1 MTLLEIPADELL
13 TLRDWVRWSASTF
26 RGQGLF
32 FGHGTD
38 NALDEALELVLATL
52 DLDHSLPESF
62 LDARVSRAEA
72 AELARRLRRR
82 VEDRVPLA
90 YVTGRAWFAG
100 LEFEVSEQVLIP
112 RSPIAELIEAQFTP
126 WLDPEHVRSVLDLCC
141 GSGCIGIAC
150 AHAFPE
156 ALVDLADI
164 SPAAL
169 EVAQRNI
176 EKHGLEDRVR
186 AVQSDVFAHLDDERY
201 DLIVANPPYVSTAE
215 MAQLPP
221 EYLHEPRLGLEAG
234 EDGMD
239 VVSRILADAPE
250 YLGEGGILICEVGA
264 SADLLMAR
272 YPDVPFLWLD
282 FERGG
287 DGVFLLTAG
296 QLAEFHDLFVEEE
309 S

>member
-1 MTLLEIPADELL
+1 MGILEIPGDELHS
-13 TLRDWVRWSASTF
+13 LRDWVRWGASVF
-26 RGQGLF
+26 RARGLF

-38 NALDEALELVLATL
+38 NAFDEALELVLATL
-52 DLDHSLPESF
+52 HLDHSLPESF
-62 LDARVSRAEA
+62 LDARVTRAEA

-82 VEDRVPLA
+82 VEDRVPLP

-100 LEFEVSEQVLIP
+100 LEFEVDENVLIP
-112 RSPIAELIEAQFTP
+112 RSPIAELIEKGFEP
-126 WLDPEHVRSVLDLCC
+126 WLGGRPVRAVLDLCC

-150 AHAFPE
+150 AHAFPD

-176 EKHGLEDRVR
+176 ERHGLEDRVR
-186 AVQSDVFAHLDDERY
+186 AVQSDVFDHLEGERY
-201 DLIVANPPYVSTAE
+201 DLVVSNPPYVSQAE

-221 EYLHEPRLGLEAG
+221 EYQHEPRLALEAG

-239 VVSRILADAPE
+239 VVARILAQAPE
-250 YLGEGGILICEVGA
+250 HLEPGGILVCEVGA

-287 DGVFLLTAG
+287 DGVFLLTAE
-296 QLAEFHDLFVEEE
+296 QLAEFHDLFVED
-309 S
+309 

>member
-52 DLDHSLPESF
+52 SLDHDLPESF
-62 LDARVSRAEA
+62 LDARVTRAEA

-100 LEFEVSEQVLIP
+100 LEFEVNEQVLIP
-112 RSPIAELIEAQFTP
+112 RSPIAELIEAQFAP

-150 AHAFPE
+150 AYAFPE

-201 DLIVANPPYVSTAE
+201 DLIVANPPYVSSGE

-239 VVSRILADAPE
+239 VVSRILAGAPE
-250 YLGEGGILICEVGA
+250 HLGEGGILICEVGA

-272 YPDVPFLWLD
+272 YPDVPFLWLE

>member
-1 MTLLEIPADELL
+1 MPLDELHS
-13 TLRDWVRWSASTF
+13 LRDWVRWSASTF
-26 RGQGLF
+26 EAHGLF

-52 DLDHSLPESF
+52 HLDHSLPESF
-62 LDARVSRAEA
+62 LDARVTRAEA

-90 YVTGRAWFAG
+90 HITGRAFFAG
-100 LEFEVSEQVLIP
+100 LVFEVNEHVLVP
-112 RSPIAELIEAQFTP
+112 RSPIAELIEARFEP
-126 WLDPEHVRSVLDLCC
+126 WLDAEHVRSVLDLCT

-164 SPAAL
+164 SPEAL
-169 EVAQRNI
+169 EVAQRNT
-176 EKHGLEDRVR
+176 ERHGVADRVR
-186 AVQSDVFAHLDDERY
+186 VVQSDVYAGLDGKRY
-201 DLIVANPPYVSTAE
+201 DLIVSNPPYVSEAE
-215 MAQLPP
+215 MATLPP
-221 EYLHEPRLGLEAG
+221 EYHREPRLGLAAG
-234 EDGMD
+234 EDGMK
-239 VVSRILADAPE
+239 VVARILAEAPE
-250 YLGEGGILICEVGA
+250 HLNEGGILVCEVGA

-296 QLAEFHDLFVEEE
+296 QLAEFHDVFVEG
-309 S
+309 

>member
-1 MTLLEIPADELL
+1 MTTLEIPLDELHS
-13 TLRDWVRWSASTF
+13 LRDWVRWSASTF
-26 RGQGLF
+26 EAHGLF

-52 DLDHSLPESF
+52 HLDHSLPESF
-62 LDARVSRAEA
+62 LDARVTRAEA

-90 YVTGRAWFAG
+90 HITGRAFFAG
-100 LEFEVSEQVLIP
+100 LVFEVNEHVLVP
-112 RSPIAELIEAQFTP
+112 RSPIAELIEARFEP
-126 WLDPEHVRSVLDLCC
+126 WLDAEHVRSVLDLCT

-164 SPAAL
+164 SPEAL
-169 EVAQRNI
+169 EVAQRNT
-176 EKHGLEDRVR
+176 ERHGVADRVR
-186 AVQSDVFAHLDDERY
+186 VVQSDVYAGLDGKRY
-201 DLIVANPPYVSTAE
+201 DLIVSNPPYVSEAE
-215 MAQLPP
+215 MATLPP
-221 EYLHEPRLGLEAG
+221 EYHREPRLGLAAG
-234 EDGMD
+234 EDGMK
-239 VVSRILADAPE
+239 VVARILAEAPE
-250 YLGEGGILICEVGA
+250 HLNEGGILVCEVGA

-296 QLAEFHDLFVEEE
+296 QLAEFHDVFVEG
-309 S
+309 